1 MQPMATVQR
10 MGAAWAQVG
19 GCLQPLCSC
28 MGWRGQGVRYTGG
41 TSVLRELS
49 EALPAGWCAGPK
61 NMVESFVARHMIRG
75 GWRDGSGS
83 NLSLE

>member
-1 MQPMATVQR
+1 M
-10 MGAAWAQVG
+10 
-19 GCLQPLCSC
+19 LK
-28 MGWRGQGVRYTGG
+28 
-41 TSVLRELS
+41 ELS

-75 GWRDGSGS
+75 GWWDGSGS